1 MRKHETY
8 EEEYE
13 EYDLPTEPQDE
24 PEDPQATIEQ
34 TVVNGHCISIE
45 KFFDGFSVGDYV

>member
-45 KFFDGFSVGDYV
+45 KFFDGSLSATT